1 MAKAPENKNN
11 TNIGNDEVK
20 PKTAF
25 AETRADEKN
34 ENNNAVGK
42 NPKKYSDKNNARRR
56 LIRTISPIMRIC
68 SVTERRKRKRANRV
82 RYQSF
87 CLNKTAASSLC
98 PRFCMW

>member
-42 NPKKYSDKNNARRR
+42 NPKKHSDKNNG
-56 LIRTISPIMRIC
+56 
-68 SVTERRKRKRANRV
+68 
-82 RYQSF
+82 
-87 CLNKTAASSLC
+87 KTA
-98 PRFCMW
+98 FDKNHIF